1 MPRPTS
7 ARSPKR
13 RRPPSTGGPSRRA
26 PKPELNA
33 PPTYATLST
42 RPLHVLLFLLPLV
55 LFYEISTAIHLR
67 DAGIVDTIAAH
78 HLLWR
83 FFSIFGS
90 ASLYIPGVALLATLI
105 AWHVMSKDPV
115 RVRPSVLLGMT
126 LEAALWTLPLL
137 VLALVIGSIGT
148 TPGAEST
155 SIPPPAAALLR
166 ESTTVATLRTLPWTQ
181 GVTIALGAGI
191 YEELLF
197 RLLLITGVHF
207 LAVDLARLSDS
218 TGNVIAVIVS
228 ALAFAFYHE
237 VFVGGGGGGGVV
249 VGWGAVDMRM
259 LTFYTLAGL
268 YFGSIFLVR
277 GFGVVVAVHAL
288 YDVVTI
294 VLLTR
299 QNP

>member
-1 MPRPTS
+1 MPRQPS
-7 ARSPKR
+7 ARSSKR
-13 RRPPSTGGPSRRA
+13 RRPPSNGRSSRRA

-33 PPTYATLST
+33 PPTYAALST

-105 AWHVMSKDPV
+105 AWHVMSKDPA

-137 VLALVIGSIGT
+137 VLALVIGSVCGGT
-148 TPGAEST
+148 HGSLDA
-155 SIPPPAAALLR
+155 PPALALAR
-166 ESTTVATLRTLPWTQ
+166 GTSTIDNLRTLPWTQ

-207 LAVDLARLSDS
+207 VAVDLARLSDGVGS
-218 TGNVIAVIVS
+218 VIAVIVS

-237 VFVGGGGGGGVV
+237 IFVGGGGG
-249 VGWGAVDMRM
+249 WGAVDVRM